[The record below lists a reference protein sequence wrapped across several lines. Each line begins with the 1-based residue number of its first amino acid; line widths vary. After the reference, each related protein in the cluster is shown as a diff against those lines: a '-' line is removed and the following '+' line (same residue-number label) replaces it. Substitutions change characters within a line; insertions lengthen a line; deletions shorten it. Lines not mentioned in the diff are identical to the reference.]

1 MDGGENVSESVHF
14 QTKRISVTL
23 AENSDCLSLSLI
35 GRLSRAKFTCTKR
48 ARTKTNKKKTESCKV
63 RHRPSLRLRHS
74 SYEIFALDILERL
87 RHRKKL
93 RYNT

>member
-1 MDGGENVSESVHF
+1 MDSGENVSESVHF

-23 AENSDCLSLSLI
+23 AENSDCLLLSLI

-48 ARTKTNKKKTESCKV
+48 ARTKTNKKTESCKV

-74 SYEIFALDILERL
+74 WYEIFALNILERL